1 MSDLS
6 FISFAKLV
14 HEPEIV
20 GHTVPSA
27 IFSFGTVLKTSSLV
41 NSYRPNC
48 HFPVWDG
55 IGFPESVLNQA
66 GTHRPK
72 LVFGVWDGIGFL
84 EGASNRAGT
93 HRPKCHFRVWDG
105 KYYSSVFE
113 TVLKNRKR
121 STTYCSLGIMI
132 DSVNDDSSD
141 SAFRM
146 PLQSSMA
153 RLTFIR
159 PKP

>member
-1 MSDLS
+1 MILKEAPDLAGA
-6 FISFAKLV
+6 FFCAVFFELQHGLV
-14 HEPEIV
+14 SSN
-20 GHTVPSA
+20 TVPSA
-27 IFSFGTVLKTSSLV
+27 IFSFGTVSKTSSLV

-48 HFPVWDG
+48 LFPVWDG
-55 IGFPESVLNQA
+55 IGFPESAL
-66 GTHRPK
+66 
-72 LVFGVWDGIGFL
+72 
-84 EGASNRAGT
+84 NRAGT
-93 HRPKCHFRVWDG
+93 YRPKSVFGTWDG